1 MGQILRSTERIL
13 VIVNTKMSIVAVCDY
28 SIDCLAYSDER
39 LLVRV
44 AGLFVPWTFRTIVGH
59 FVPSLEKGFLS
70 RRLEYLT

>member
-44 AGLFVPWTFRTIVGH
+44 AGLFVP
-59 FVPSLEKGFLS
+59 SLDISYLLWKKGFC
-70 RRLEYLT
+70 LEGWST